1 MNYRHAFHAGNFADV
16 VKHVTILSMLEYLS
30 RKPRPWSY
38 VETHA
43 GRGLY
48 PLDGPEAMRGGEW
61 REGIGRIA
69 LQQDLSPGI
78 EPYARLVGAT
88 DGRNIRRYP
97 GSPLLVR
104 RVMRDDDRAILAELQ
119 PEEARQLKSLFRGD
133 PQVAVHQT
141 DGYQALKAFLPPNP
155 ARGLV
160 LIDPPYESPDELER
174 LPGILAA
181 AAKRWE
187 TGIFALWYPIKDRVE
202 LRPFMRSLAEM
213 DAGPTLIAELS
224 VAPQDN
230 PSRLNG
236 TGMVILRP
244 PWRLEEMLKMRYTAL
259 AGLLGRKGP
268 ATFSVRPL
276 ESNEQRERE
285 DDMPGR
291 MTARY

>member
-1 MNYRHAFHAGNFADV
+1 MNYRHAVHAGNFADV

-155 ARGLV
+155 AVYKPANCAR
-160 LIDPPYESPDELER
+160 
-174 LPGILAA
+174 GILAA

-224 VAPQDN
+224 VAPRTIHRD
-230 PSRLNG
+230 S
-236 TGMVILRP
+236 
-244 PWRLEEMLKMRYTAL
+244 
-259 AGLLGRKGP
+259 
-268 ATFSVRPL
+268 
-276 ESNEQRERE
+276 
-285 DDMPGR
+285 
-291 MTARY
+291 TARAW